1 MGAANTHDTNRE
13 IVTMHRIAR
22 LVLPLAVVAVA
33 ALATGARAADPLVN
47 VDKHGVILDGYDAV
61 AFFTDH
67 HPVKGNAAIS
77 SQYQG
82 ATYYFASADHKTAF
96 DAEPAKY
103 APQFGAFCA
112 YAVSR
117 GRTAPID
124 VDTFSIVDGRLLLQH
139 NAKAVRL
146 WGEDVKGNLGKAD
159 KYWPRVQANSGSQVE
174 VDSGDSKD

>member
-1 MGAANTHDTNRE
+1 MNRN
-13 IVTMHRIAR
+13 RIAQ
-22 LVLPLAVVAVA
+22 LAGAVA
-33 ALATGARAADPLVN
+33 FFITAAVGHAAAPLVN
-47 VDKHGVILDGYDAV
+47 VDRHGVILDGYDAV

-67 HPVKGNAAIS
+67 HPVKGDAAFN
-77 SQYQG
+77 SQFGG
-82 ATYYFASADHKTAF
+82 ATYYFASAEHKKLF
-96 DAEPAKY
+96 DQEPAKY

-146 WGEDVKGNLGKAD
+146 WSTDVKSNLGKAD
-159 KYWPRVQANSGSQVE
+159 KYWPRVEGHDGKQI
-174 VDSGDSKD
+174 DLDPGDSKD